1 MNAHYIRIQSGV
13 CGPIRSSQCFGTEF
27 YGTFHEKSYENEESW
42 SFVKPK
48 WNLKTTLHPLHPL
61 RMRRPFLRHLFN
73 HKTAHTWTIHTP
85 SWVKRWLYTHT
96 RKACMAANQSV
107 NFNETPHRS
116 PLSLYSVVFK
126 RRWEV
131 KEVVAS
137 TDLCK
142 SNYSIRGEKS
152 AKGSLLCVD
161 LIRLNPLGNKI
172 KSYVK
177 V

>member
-1 MNAHYIRIQSGV
+1 MV
-13 CGPIRSSQCFGTEF
+13 
-27 YGTFHEKSYENEESW
+27 
-42 SFVKPK
+42 
-48 WNLKTTLHPLHPL
+48 
-61 RMRRPFLRHLFN
+61 
-73 HKTAHTWTIHTP
+73 
-85 SWVKRWLYTHT
+85 
-96 RKACMAANQSV
+96 ANQSV

-126 RRWEV
+126 RGWDYI

-161 LIRLNPLGNKI
+161 LIHLNPLGNKI